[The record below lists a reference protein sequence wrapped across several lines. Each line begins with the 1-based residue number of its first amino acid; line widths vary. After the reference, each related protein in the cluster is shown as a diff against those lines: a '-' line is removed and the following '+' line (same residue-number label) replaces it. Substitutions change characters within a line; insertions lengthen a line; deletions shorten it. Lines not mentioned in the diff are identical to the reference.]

1 MGEEE
6 ELVDD
11 LFHVG
16 EEDGEA
22 EDKVDEGR
30 DSWRGEALVFEWKA
44 RGVIDTVGEEDGDDG
59 TLNRL
64 VTYIISPLQ

>member
-1 MGEEE
+1 MSCWRYQAEDDQREMGEEE

-30 DSWRGEALVFEWKA
+30 DS
-44 RGVIDTVGEEDGDDG
+44 
-59 TLNRL
+59 
-64 VTYIISPLQ
+64 